1 MKVLKYAKALKKYIV
16 DKNYRFLIDACKG
29 KYDKLS
35 DREYLEKKF
44 YAMLGYSLDLSN
56 PQTFNE
62 KLQWLKLY
70 DRKPEYTMMVDKY
83 KVREYIKEKLGEEY
97 LIPLLGVWDKAE
109 DINFDKLPNRFVLKC
124 NHNSG
129 LGMYICKDKSKLTEN
144 QIKAIR
150 KNLAKGLQ
158 QDYYLTG
165 REWPYKDVPRKI
177 IAEKYMEDK
186 ETGELRDYKFFCFN
200 GIVDCV
206 MLCLD
211 RSKGDTKFYFF
222 DRNWNLLRYNV
233 RGKNAPE
240 NFMIKK
246 PKNID
251 KMFDLA
257 AELSVDMPFAR
268 IDLYNSNDKIY
279 FGEFTFYPDS
289 GFDNNLLKET
299 DKYFGNLITLGGAR
313 CTR

>member
-1 MKVLKYAKALKKYIV
+1 MRAAKKYIINP
-16 DKNYRFLIDACKG
+16 NYRFLINAHLG
-29 KYDKLS
+29 KYDKMT
-35 DREYLEKKF
+35 DEEYLKRCFKACMGEELHF
-44 YAMLGYSLDLSN
+44 DN

-70 DRKPEYTMMVDKY
+70 NRKPEYTMMVDKY
-83 KVREYIKEKLGEEY
+83 KVREYIKEQLGEEY

-109 DINFDKLPNRFVLKC
+109 DIDFDKLPNQFVLKC

-129 LGMYICKDKSKLTEN
+129 FGMYICKDKSKLTQKE
-144 QIKAIR
+144 IKVVR
-150 KNLAKGLQ
+150 KNLTKGLQ

-177 IAEKYMEDK
+177 IAEKYIEDK

-200 GIVDCV
+200 GCVDCV
-206 MLCLD
+206 MLCFD
-211 RSKGDTKFYFF
+211 RGSGDTKYYFF
-222 DRNWNLLRYNV
+222 NRNWDLLRYNV

-240 NFMIKK
+240 NFTLEK

-257 AELSVDMPFAR
+257 AELSDGIPFVR
-268 IDLYNSNDKIY
+268 IDLYNSNNQIY

-289 GFDNNLLKET
+289 GFDKNLLRET
-299 DKYFGNLITLGGAR
+299 DLYFGNLITLGEAK
-313 CTR
+313 CVQ

>member
-1 MKVLKYAKALKKYIV
+1 MPDEEYLKKCF
-16 DKNYRFLIDACKG
+16 KACMG
-29 KYDKLS
+29 EDLH
-35 DREYLEKKF
+35 
-44 YAMLGYSLDLSN
+44 LDN